1 MNEGGGGIKNNKK
14 FLMNNSAK
22 NNINKKF
29 YFDKNKIMNNK
40 NLNNSI
46 KINNPKKILNNVDE
60 ERIIYKNPNVNIK
73 NIIKY
78 KEKKIRPKHK
88 ELCHK
93 FTENPQHFFT
103 IKLNELMLKA
113 LNIKKNI
120 NIEKKIIKNK

>member
-1 MNEGGGGIKNNKK
+1 
-14 FLMNNSAK
+14 MNNSAK

-29 YFDKNKIMNNK
+29 YFDKNKITNNK

-60 ERIIYKNPNVNIK
+60 ERIIIYKNPNINIK

-120 NIEKKIIKNK
+120 NIEKKNNQE